1 MTTST
6 RRTTILL
13 LARRVDAS
21 YRSIAAHL
29 AGDIGITVH
38 ELDEIAGTS
47 ADFEP
52 ATTVIMTIGGDGTFL
67 VGARWA
73 SRLGVPVFG
82 INTGRLGFLAEL
94 DPHDL
99 QYAIE
104 AIYNGDYEEVHRP
117 LIITVLRTANE
128 EAVWMHTS
136 LNDVVLRTQEIAVAH
151 FDLSVND
158 EPCAEIDGDGLIIA
172 TPTGSTA
179 YAMSAGGPIIVPDL
193 PCMLLVPLAPH
204 ALMPRSLVIGPA
216 SVVRVTVHGGAV
228 LAAADATHTWHV
240 EDGSTLQAHLDGTVT
255 SLHFLSSPSF
265 MTRLHDTMLFGAPL
279 RIRDVSR
286 HHRSSHRVSERT

>member
-1 MTTST
+1 MTSST

-21 YRSIAAHL
+21 LRTVASQLAA
-29 AGDIGITVH
+29 DIGLTVH
-38 ELDEIAGTS
+38 DLDESGGTAEAFDPAS
-47 ADFEP
+47 A
-52 ATTVIMTIGGDGTFL
+52 AIMTIGGDGTFL

-73 SRLGVPVFG
+73 ARLGVPVFG

-99 QYAIE
+99 QHALE
-104 AIYNGDYEEVHRP
+104 AVWNGAYEEIHRP
-117 LIITVLRTANE
+117 LIITALRTAE
-128 EAVWMHTS
+128 DEAVWMHTS
-136 LNDVVLRTQEIAVAH
+136 LNDVVLRTQEITVAH
-151 FDLSVND
+151 YDLRVNG

-204 ALMPRSLVIGPA
+204 ALMPRSLVIGPS
-216 SVVRVTVHGGAV
+216 SVVQVTVHGTSV
-228 LAAADATHTWHV
+228 LAAVDATHTWHV
-240 EDGSTLQAHLDGTVT
+240 ADGSTLEARLDGTVT
-255 SLHFLSSPSF
+255 TLHFASSPTF

-279 RIRDVSR
+279 RIRDLAR
-286 HHRSSHRVSERT
+286 HQRSSHRVSERT